1 MLTVHKS
8 IYAKA
13 YELFLS
19 IVRNAKI
26 KPLDKQ
32 PLWPF

>member
-1 MLTVHKS
+1 MLTAHKS
-8 IYAKA
+8 IYTKA

-19 IVRNAKI
+19 VVRNVKI